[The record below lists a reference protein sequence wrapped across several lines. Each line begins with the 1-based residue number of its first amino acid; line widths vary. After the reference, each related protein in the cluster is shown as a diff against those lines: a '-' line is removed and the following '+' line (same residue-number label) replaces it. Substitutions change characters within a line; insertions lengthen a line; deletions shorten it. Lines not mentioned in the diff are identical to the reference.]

1 MKNIQTINLLVPIF
15 LIVGQFLIPEISFG
29 QDNQKISTQL
39 NDYGLTTTT
48 LLTEPTIAEDQ
59 SDHEHEHTH
68 FSNPTPSSLIRIGD
82 KISLTYDFQQAHS
95 FDLTSGVISYN
106 GVPIM
111 FSAYKS
117 ISADSNGTEEIAIT
131 DEVFLGTKETLIAD
145 FDQDGD
151 LDIVFESTNGGFFI
165 TENELPSSFDNST
178 NLLSD
183 KNHSLAEWEDT
194 IEFSLRENGLTGVET
209 LQIGNFSV
217 SSDGLHLGKS
227 EFQDLDLSS
236 IEDIGEPT
244 NPPGPSPEWDFWVNR
259 TLDGIT
265 FGWEDSPNSGYS
277 LNLYN
282 GEDMIYYGGHPAEYA
297 EVNFSEF
304 GLNGN
309 EPLRGEFWEYGLNG
323 EFIRATPKFV
333 LFPDFNNQI
342 FRVFIDQK
350 WSETNNQGT
359 L

>member
-15 LIVGQFLIPEISFG
+15 LIVGQFLIPEISLG
-29 QDNQKISTQL
+29 QNNQKISSQL
-39 NDYGLTTTT
+39 NDDGLTSTT
-48 LLTEPTIAEDQ
+48 LLTEPTTAEDH
-59 SDHEHEHTH
+59 SDHLLYRPH

-183 KNHSLAEWEDT
+183 ENHSLAEWKDT
-194 IEFSLRENGLTGVET
+194 IEFSLSENGLSGVET

-236 IEDIGEPT
+236 IEDIGEPIY
-244 NPPGPSPEWDFWVNR
+244 PPVPSPEWDFWVNR

-282 GEDMIYYGGHPAEYA
+282 GENMIYYGGHPAEYA

-309 EPLRGEFWEYGLNG
+309 EPLIGEFWEYGLNG

-333 LFPDFNNQI
+333 LFPDFNNQK

-350 WSETNNQGT
+350 WSEP
-359 L
+359 